1 MKRYLLITLISC
13 ATASAGALPLANGGF
28 EDGLAGWRFEG
39 DDAGVLHVAAEA
51 ASIGA
56 KGLRVHDESNGKWQ
70 LLSAPLPARP
80 GTVYAMSYW
89 ARGRGEPGAINVSIF
104 FLDDAGG
111 RLKSE
116 KAERRYW
123 PGVPVKTGPVWFDK
137 AVAKAVAP
145 TGAHT
150 VQVAITPIM
159 RKLRAVD
166 IDDIRLSEEIE
177 GEVPPSR
184 TDEWLAE
191 IEAGR
196 ARGAPPPAVVLKLDD
211 LKERQG
217 TVHPRWRRVV
227 DFAHE
232 RGIKVD
238 LGVVCDS
245 LEGDKPAYFQWI
257 KDQRATG
264 RVGFWFHGWDHAE
277 WREDGKRVFEFAGS
291 TYAHQKKHFEDSQRL
306 AREKLGFPFVAFGA
320 PYNATDDTTIRVL
333 GEDDDIRVWMY
344 GPAGAD
350 AGKIVLGRA
359 YSVNIEQPTF
369 VANHAEFIEGYAHN
383 RGAGYFV
390 LQGHPMQ
397 WNDERYD
404 NFVRIVDFLIAQGAD
419 FVFAEEFATNAEL
432 RARVSGP

>member
-28 EDGLAGWRFEG
+28 EDGLAGWTLEG
-39 DDAGVLHVAAEA
+39 EGAGVLQVVPDA

-56 KGLRVHDESNGKWQ
+56 KGLRIHDESTGKWQ
-70 LLSAPLPARP
+70 LLSAPLPARA
-80 GTVYAMSYW
+80 GAVYAMSYW

-104 FLDDAGG
+104 FHDAAGE

-137 AVAKAVAP
+137 AVAKAIAP
-145 TGAHT
+145 VGAHT

-159 RKLRAVD
+159 RKLRAAD
-166 IDDIRLSEEIE
+166 IDDIRLIEEIA
-177 GEVPPSR
+177 GEVSPSR
-184 TDEWLAE
+184 VDEWLSE
-191 IEAGR
+191 IAAGP
-196 ARGAPPPAVVLKLDD
+196 ARGAPPPAIVLKLDD
-211 LKERQG
+211 LKDRKG
-217 TVHPRWRRVV
+217 TVHPRWQRVV

-232 RGIKVD
+232 RRIKVD

-277 WREDGKRVFEFAGS
+277 WREDGKRLFEFAGS
-291 TYAHQKKHFEDSQRL
+291 SHEHQKKHFDDSQRL

-333 GEDDDIRVWMY
+333 GQDDDIQVWMY

-350 AGKIVLGRA
+350 AGKIVLGRS

-369 VANHAEFIEGYAHN
+369 VADYEAFIEGYAHN

-397 WNDERYD
+397 WNDERFE
-404 NFVRIVDFLIAQGAD
+404 NFARIVDFLIGRKAD
-419 FVFAEEFATNAEL
+419 FVFAEEFATNMDL
-432 RARVSGP
+432 KARTLAP